1 VTYAQGNVNTV
12 YVGVEEE
19 EEEKEEGGE
28 KGDEEVKEEGAKAH
42 VEL

>member
-12 YVGVEEE
+12 YVGLEEE
-19 EEEKEEGGE
+19 AEETGEGE
-28 KGDEEVKEEGAKAH
+28 KGDEEVKDEGAKAH